1 MRIYRPAYSKPL
13 PAGSKIK
20 QDKAGKY
27 IVQTDRQG
35 QPKKARVL
43 DTPQGLRI
51 SIESSFYTIVFRDHA
66 GTERRLQG
74 YRDKAA
80 TDILAEN
87 IGKVVYHRQ
96 QGEVL
101 PARLQEWADSLPE
114 NIHSQLASFGMVK
127 SRRVVVSQA
136 LEELLTL
143 FEQHL
148 AVKRQRDAKYI
159 METCTK
165 LRRTF
170 KGCGF
175 TTFTDI
181 DDVVLDKY
189 LLGLR
194 KDKNLSTRTL
204 NGYLGAAQQFARFAV
219 RVLKVAKSSPLECME
234 GFGSEA
240 ADRRRQ
246 RRALTAQEV
255 QKLLTTTHAS
265 EDERYGMDGAERALL
280 YRFALTTGLRAN
292 EIRTLRVEHV
302 DLDDPEGPVLYVEA
316 AYSKHRERDVL
327 PVHRELVEP
336 LRRFIQQRGKLPTA
350 KLFGGRYQSLTDK
363 TCDMVKDDLVD
374 AGIEFETVAG
384 IVDFHSLRH
393 TFVSSLKG
401 IAARQAQGL
410 ARHKSSD
417 MTDRYSHRSLAE
429 QRAALE
435 SVNLFGMAG

>member
-1 MRIYRPAYSKPL
+1 MRIYRPAYTQPL
-13 PAGSKIK
+13 PGGAKIK
-20 QDKAGKY
+20 RDKAGKY
-27 IVQTDRQG
+27 IIMADRQG
-35 QPKKARVL
+35 QSKKCRVL
-43 DTPQGLRI
+43 DTPKGQRI

-87 IGKVVYHRQ
+87 IGKIVYRRQ

-159 METCTK
+159 METTTK

-175 TTFTDI
+175 KTFTDI

-204 NGYLGAAQQFARFAV
+204 NGYLGACQQFCRFAI

-234 GFGSEA
+234 GFGSVA

-246 RRALTAQEV
+246 RRALTASEV
-255 QKLLTTTHAS
+255 GKLLSTTAVS
-265 EDERYGMDGAERALL
+265 EEERYGMGGPERGLL

-302 DLDDPEGPVLYVEA
+302 DLDHPEGPVLYVEA
-316 AYSKHRERDVL
+316 AYSKHRERDTL
-327 PVHRELVEP
+327 PLHNSIVEP
-336 LRRFIQQRGKLPTA
+336 LRRFIVERAKTPGA

-363 TCDMVKDDLVD
+363 TCDMLKEDLID
-374 AGIEFETVAG
+374 AGIEFETVVG

-417 MTDRYSHRSLAE
+417 MTDRYSHRCLAE

>member
-1 MRIYRPAYSKPL
+1 MRVYQPAYSKPL
-13 PAGSKIK
+13 PDGAKIK
-20 QDKAGKY
+20 KDKAGKY
-27 IVQTDRQG
+27 IIQTDRQG
-35 QPKKARVL
+35 QPKKCRVL
-43 DTPQGLRI
+43 DTPKGQRI

-87 IGKVVYHRQ
+87 IGKVVYRRQ

-148 AVKRQRDAKYI
+148 AVKRQRDVKYI
-159 METCTK
+159 AEVTTK

-175 TTFTDI
+175 KTFSDI

-204 NGYLGAAQQFARFAV
+204 NGYLGAAQQFCRFAI
-219 RVLKVAKSSPLECME
+219 RVLKVAKASPLECME
-234 GFGSEA
+234 GFGSVE
-240 ADRRRQ
+240 ADRRRL
-246 RRALTAQEV
+246 RRALTTKEV
-255 QKLLTTTHAS
+255 QKLLTTTTQS
-265 EDERYGMDGAERALL
+265 QDERYGMSGPERAML

-292 EIRTLRVEHV
+292 EIRTLRVEHL
-302 DLDDPEGPVLYVEA
+302 DLDDPEGPVLCVEA
-316 AYSKHRERDVL
+316 AYSKHRERDTL
-327 PVHRELVEP
+327 PLHNSLVEP
-336 LRRFIQQRGKLPTA
+336 LRRFIVERAKAPGA

-363 TCDMVKDDLVD
+363 TCDMLKEDLVD
-374 AGIEFETVAG
+374 AGIDFETVAG

-417 MTDRYSHRSLAE
+417 MTDRYSHRSIAE

>member
-1 MRIYRPAYSKPL
+1 MRIYKPAYSKPF
-13 PAGSKIK
+13 PPGAKIK
-20 QDKAGKY
+20 RDKEGKY
-27 IVQTDRQG
+27 IILTDRQG
-35 QPKKARVL
+35 QPKKCRVL
-43 DTPQGLRI
+43 ETPQGQRI
-51 SIESSFYTIVFRDHA
+51 SIKSSFYTIVFRDHT

-80 TDILAEN
+80 TEILAEN

-96 QGEVL
+96 QGEIL

-114 NIHSQLASFGMVK
+114 NIHSQLASCGLVK

-136 LEELLTL
+136 LEELLGL
-143 FEQHL
+143 FEEHL

-159 METCTK
+159 METTTK
-165 LRRTF
+165 LRRIF

-175 TTFTDI
+175 KTFADI

-204 NGYLGAAQQFARFAV
+204 NGYLGAAQQFCKFAI
-219 RVLKVAKSSPLECME
+219 RVLKVAKSIPLDCME
-234 GFGSEA
+234 GYGSVA

-246 RRALTAQEV
+246 RRALTASEV
-255 QKLLTTTHAS
+255 GKLLSTTAAS
-265 EDERYGMDGAERALL
+265 EEERYGMDGPERAML

-302 DLDDPEGPVLYVEA
+302 DLDHPEGPVLYVEA
-316 AYSKHRERDVL
+316 AYSKHRERDTL
-327 PVHRELVEP
+327 PLHPALVEP
-336 LRRFIQQRGKLPTA
+336 LRRFIVERAKTPGA

-363 TCDMVKDDLVD
+363 TCDMLKEDLVD

>member
-1 MRIYRPAYSKPL
+1 MRIYKPAYSKPF
-13 PAGSKIK
+13 PPGAKIK
-20 QDKAGKY
+20 RDKAGKY
-27 IVQTDRQG
+27 IIIADRQG
-35 QPKKARVL
+35 QPKKCRVL
-43 DTPQGLRI
+43 DTPKGQRV

-80 TDILAEN
+80 TQILAEN
-87 IGKVVYHRQ
+87 TGKVVYHRQ
-96 QGEVL
+96 AGEVL
-101 PARLQEWADSLPE
+101 PAGLQEWVDSLPE
-114 NIHSQLASFGMVK
+114 NIHSQLAAFGLVK

-136 LEELLTL
+136 LEELLGL

-159 METCTK
+159 METTTK

-170 KGCGF
+170 KACGF
-175 TTFTDI
+175 KTFTDI

-204 NGYLGAAQQFARFAV
+204 NGYLGAAQQFCRFAI

-234 GFGSEA
+234 GYGSVQS
-240 ADRRRQ
+240 DRRRQ
-246 RRALTAQEV
+246 RRALTASEV
-255 QKLLTTTHAS
+255 AKLLSTTAAS
-265 EDERYGMDGAERALL
+265 EDERYGMSGPERALL

-302 DLDDPEGPVLYVEA
+302 DLDHPEGPVLYVEA
-316 AYSKHRERDVL
+316 AYSKHRERDTL
-327 PVHRELVEP
+327 PLHNSLVEP
-336 LRRFIQQRGKLPTA
+336 LRRFIVGRGKLPTA
-350 KLFGGRYQSLTDK
+350 KLFGGRYQCLTDK
-363 TCDMVKDDLVD
+363 TCDMLKEDLVD